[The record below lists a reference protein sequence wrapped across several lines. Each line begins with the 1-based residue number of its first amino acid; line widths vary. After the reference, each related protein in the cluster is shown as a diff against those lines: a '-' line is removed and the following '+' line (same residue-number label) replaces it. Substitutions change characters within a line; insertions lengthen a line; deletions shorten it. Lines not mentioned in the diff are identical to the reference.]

1 MLEKKTYDKKHS
13 NFFQWVWPNKSIE
26 RLILVIINEI
36 SYGRFH
42 AHLTHAILYKK
53 RKKKNW
59 ECRCQSY
66 QLPKFQYFY
75 GKGNPK
81 QLATLFMEICNNVG
95 IKEDVEVKQ
104 FVCSLKEYAYTC
116 YTNIEANCINNW
128 EQMKMEFLTHFYSTC
143 HIFSKFELTNTKQKN

>member
-1 MLEKKTYDKKHS
+1 MKYHMVDFMLISHMQYYIKK
-13 NFFQWVWPNKSIE
+13 
-26 RLILVIINEI
+26 
-36 SYGRFH
+36 
-42 AHLTHAILYKK
+42 
-53 RKKKNW
+53 KKKNW

-104 FVCSLKEYAYTC
+104 FVCSLKEYAYNC
-116 YTNIEANCINNW
+116 YTNIEANCINN
-128 EQMKMEFLTHFYSTC
+128 
-143 HIFSKFELTNTKQKN
+143 